1 MQNTRVLAAAEG
13 LPEISRRRLLLGLA
27 AASTA
32 AAALTVA
39 PAAHAATPVEN
50 PELVRLGNA
59 LAAIADE
66 YRTARDAR
74 IAIIDKWS
82 KVWPLA
88 PDEIILDRKYGS
100 DEIERDLTGSGL
112 YRKGSDRALAI
123 YSCRDLEWYLTRAKR
138 ILKGKTIDKRAVG
151 GLPDR
156 AAWEDSLDQRAAE
169 YTAAAKYEAEKA
181 RILKVS
187 SYEAA
192 NRRKQAAAVALID
205 AIDGIMAQPETTM
218 AGVMIK
224 AQALAT
230 WGLVTDW
237 QRMLTP
243 KAAAWGPA
251 LGASVLRMAGEA

>member
-1 MQNTRVLAAAEG
+1 MPNTVQAAAEG
-13 LPEISRRRLLLGLA
+13 MPEVNRRRLLLGLA

-32 AAALTVA
+32 AAACTVA
-39 PAAHAATPVEN
+39 TAAHSAAPVEN
-50 PELVRLGNA
+50 PELVRLGNT

-66 YRTARDAR
+66 YRAARDAR

-88 PDEIILDRKYGS
+88 PDEIISDRQYGNGP
-100 DEIERDLTGSGL
+100 IERDITGSGL
-112 YRKGSDRALAI
+112 YRKGAARCLVI
-123 YSCRDLEWYLTRAKR
+123 YTCDDLDWYLTRAKR
-138 ILKGKTIDKRAVG
+138 ILKGKTIDKRSVG

-156 AAWEDSLDQRAAE
+156 DAWEDALDRYAAE

-181 RILKVS
+181 RILKAS
-187 SYEAA
+187 GYEAA
-192 NRRKQAAAVALID
+192 DRRKEAAATALIN

-224 AQALAT
+224 AQALAA

-237 QRMLTP
+237 QRLLTLQAP
-243 KAAAWGPA
+243 AWGPA
-251 LGASVLRMAGEA
+251 LGASVLRIAGEA